1 MKGPISR
8 LAAGF
13 LFSWILVGGVSCSP
27 KAMVSETK
35 GPTGGKI
42 QEIQVKQKPEKT
54 EVLVVGE
61 RPMTYTTFH
70 LIEPERLVVDLLE
83 VGLGIF
89 TEVIPV
95 SDSPIRKIL
104 PKVTEEGRVAR
115 LEIELTGEAETH
127 VRQEGS
133 TLVIEVLN
141 SNLVA
146 EQEKKIEPLPSEAA
160 APQVATAPQEKITT
174 KRATMISEIR
184 FDKTNGLQLVVV
196 ADGYLEPNPFY
207 LDAQRL
213 VIDFPSVLLATKV
226 DAIPANHPA
235 VKQVRIGDHSDKV
248 RMVLDILSPVEYSLH
263 PSGNEL
269 RISLLDVRREGGRQS
284 VQSSPQPQVAVPVQ
298 PPPPPPPPPPAPA
311 LPVPPVASAPPPP
324 PPPAPP
330 VAVASQQ
337 KSVIEKKPIPQQ
349 AALSPPA
356 IQGEIEAPSSVEPLP
371 RYIGRKISLDFQDA
385 DIADIIRLIAEVS
398 QLNIVLSDDVKGKMT
413 LKLVNVPWDQ
423 ALEVILK
430 MNILGQFRDGNII
443 VISTLSSISQRQD
456 EEARAKE
463 SGIKAEDRV
472 TKVISLNYSTADSLI
487 EPLRKL
493 LSPRGDITVDK
504 RTNTIIVKD
513 IAGNME
519 DVIRMARTLDTR
531 TPQVSIE
538 ARIVQVS
545 PKFNR
550 SLGVQWGSSYKDISD
565 GNLIRLHNPVIQ
577 DAKTALFGAQTPGFA
592 VNLPASSSVGGI
604 GFTFGRFTDNP
615 LALDLRLS
623 AGESQGM
630 TKVVS
635 TPKVTVLD
643 NQEAKIQQGE
653 SIPFSTLSNAGT
665 QTIFVDASIVLSVT
679 PHISADGGIVMKINV
694 TKNAPGELRPGAA
707 GPSIL
712 KKEATTNVLVLD
724 GETIVIG
731 GIQESTEV
739 ESTSGIPFL
748 SKIPILGWF
757 FKSRESRK
765 EDSELLVFLTPRLV
779 KYSR

>member
-1 MKGPISR
+1 MKGPIFW
-8 LAAGF
+8 LKTGF
-13 LFSWILVGGVSCSP
+13 LFSWILVGGVSCAP
-27 KAMVSETK
+27 KAAVSVEK
-35 GPTGGKI
+35 GPTAG
-42 QEIQVKQKPEKT
+42 EIQSIRVEKGSSKT
-54 EVLVVGE
+54 EVFVVGE
-61 RPMTYTTFH
+61 KPMTYTTFH

-83 VGLGIF
+83 VGLGSF
-89 TEVIPV
+89 TEAISVSSDGPV
-95 SDSPIRKIL
+95 RRIL

-115 LEIELTGEAETH
+115 LEMELGGEVETH
-127 VRQEGS
+127 VRQEGA
-133 TLVIEVLN
+133 TLVIDVLSP
-141 SNLVA
+141 SNVA
-146 EQEKKIEPLPSEAA
+146 MEPEKEKAPLSEAA
-160 APQVATAPQEKITT
+160 VAPVVAAPKDSVVA

-184 FDKTNGLQLVVV
+184 FDKTDGLQLVVV
-196 ADGYLEPNPFY
+196 ADGQLESNPFY

-226 DAIPANHPA
+226 EAIPANHPA
-235 VKQVRIGDHSDKV
+235 VKQVRIGGHSDKV
-248 RMVLDILSPVEYSLH
+248 RMVLDILSPIEYTIKQ
-263 PSGNEL
+263 SGNEL
-269 RISLLDVRREGGRQS
+269 RVGLLDVSREEGKSTIKNIVDSKQS
-284 VQSSPQPQVAVPVQ
+284 TQG
-298 PPPPPPPPPPAPA
+298 PPPPIPAPAATVVSPASVAPPVSPIVSPPPPKAVVEKKRTPE
-311 LPVPPVASAPPPP
+311 PVAT
-324 PPPAPP
+324 
-330 VAVASQQ
+330 
-337 KSVIEKKPIPQQ
+337 
-349 AALSPPA
+349 ALSPPA
-356 IQGEIEAPSSVEPLP
+356 IPEEAEAPSSVQPLQ
-371 RYIGRKISLDFQDA
+371 RYMGKKISLDFQDA
-385 DIADIIRLIAEVS
+385 EIADIIRLIAEVS

-413 LKLVNVPWDQ
+413 LKLVSVPWDQ
-423 ALEVILK
+423 ALDVILK

-472 TKVISLNYSTADSLI
+472 TKVISLNYSTADTLI

-504 RTNTIIVKD
+504 RTNTVIIKD
-513 IAGNME
+513 IVGNME
-519 DVIRMARTLDTR
+519 DVIRMARVLDTR

-550 SLGVQWGSSYKDISD
+550 SLGVQWGGSYKDVSD
-565 GNLIRLHNPVIQ
+565 NNLIQVSNPLPG
-577 DAKTALFGAQTPGFA
+577 TLFGVPQPSFA
-592 VNLPASSSVGGI
+592 VNLPASSSLGGL

-665 QTIFVDASIVLSVT
+665 QTIFVDASITLSVT

-694 TKNAPGELRPGAA
+694 TKNAPGELRAGAA
-707 GPSIL
+707 GPSIF

-724 GETIVIG
+724 RETIVIG
-731 GIQESTEV
+731 GIQETTEV
-739 ESTSGIPFL
+739 ESISGIPFL
-748 SKIPILGWF
+748 SKIPILGWL
-757 FKSRESRK
+757 FKNKESRK